1 MLDMDLGSGECGG
14 YAIVALRAE
23 RLVRR
28 VIAIIW
34 ESDGFAAQAR
44 VAEPAASAGA
54 CRQAIV
60 PIRRQPTR
68 MR

>member
-23 RLVRR
+23 RPVWR
-28 VIAIIW
+28 VIAIIR
-34 ESDGFAAQAR
+34 EGDGFAVQAR
-44 VAEPAASAGA
+44 VAEAAASAGA
-54 CRQAIV
+54 SRQAIV